1 MINKKIVNLTK
12 IFFRDYSE
20 KLTIIKDNKINKK
33 STMFWSLLVLI
44 FCIAYLSVYVI
55 SRASKSNYPEIV
67 LKVYL
72 PIIAIIMLFQL
83 VIIICN
89 VLYYSKDIEY
99 ILPLPIKP
107 IEILIAKT
115 FTIIGIMYLTEI
127 AFLVIPLLTYWW
139 FIVGTI
145 RFLIYMLFVLA
156 IFPILF
162 TLIIASLTI
171 LLMQIFKKIKSKN
184 IIQLLIMLIL
194 TICLMGIVFFIINNN
209 IEKIRNTEDIEI
221 INENLTKINH
231 YFIITNPIIEL
242 LTEKNWINNLINIL
256 KIIFINGILFG
267 IFYLL
272 GKKLYFNNLLI
283 DYKKSTKKIKKKYI
297 YHKTKK
303 EKSYLKN
310 EIRKLFR
317 NTTYFSQVIYNFINI
332 IIIAL
337 VLISGITPILV
348 QETKIEDY
356 EINSLKMQIY
366 STVLITI
373 QIITTFN
380 NLAITAISKEG
391 REAVL
396 IKYIPLSLYKQFKI
410 KLIPQIVLNTIM
422 SILVL
427 IVIAINV
434 PKISIWYYIITFITT
449 FILNIIYSSLLLLID
464 CKNPNLNWINQ
475 ESVVKGGNNKIYKYL
490 ITIIFILI
498 ILYFSSVF
506 EKMNFAISVIII
518 NVILIVFLILLN
530 KFIKKNINKIFNKIY

>member
-44 FCIAYLSVYVI
+44 FCITYLSVYII
-55 SRASKSNYPEIV
+55 SHAKKSIHPEIV

-72 PIIAIIMLFQL
+72 PIVAIIMLFQL
-83 VIIICN
+83 VIIVCN

-107 IEILIAKT
+107 IEILMAKI

-127 AFLVIPLLTYWW
+127 AFLVIPLLAYWW

-162 TLIIASLTI
+162 TLIIGSLTI

-242 LTEKNWINNLINIL
+242 LTEKNWLNNLINIL

-272 GKKLYFNNLLI
+272 GKKLYFDNLLI
-283 DYKKSTKKIKKKYI
+283 NYKIKTKKIKKKYI
-297 YHKTKK
+297 YHKIKK